1 MTGPLLTV
9 YTIPVPKKSKPCP
22 EPRLPTA
29 AEFWKWASTIPI
41 PSRDAGYAPIK
52 PWGTQK
58 RLIDG
63 ILAALA
69 EDVHQVLITKAGQ
82 IGATQAL
89 LLLAGYWM
97 THFPGVQGALV
108 ANADDVRDFNRDNLS
123 ELLKR
128 DPKPIDQRVNNKSM
142 IALDNGSRLL
152 FHTAGPRSG
161 HRLSVGRGFNF
172 AHGTE
177 LALWENPAALTIMR
191 TRFSDSHPFRLAVF
205 ETTPRGY
212 NWWKDVWDEAEDAV
226 DIRRIALLW
235 WMREDYSLDK
245 NSDAFRRYWNGTL
258 KSYERRWV
266 REVEK
271 RYSHTLTPEQLA
283 WRRWYLAEKAGGDTQ
298 LANQEMAT
306 LIEDGFNAT
315 GISFLGDD
323 AIRRCRRTVSTAPTP
338 SRYRYEFAT
347 NIEDTELKPT
357 TTDFQQLVVWEDPKP
372 LDGYVVAGVPAYSE
386 NPECGDY
393 VVSVWRGNRDE
404 LYQVAELCDE
414 DMGMQTY
421 AWACSHLVGTYVT
434 PRRAFILEI
443 SGIGAGVLQEL
454 KRLQNSGWG
463 TAARPRLNEVM
474 GGVRHYLWRRP
485 DSLAGGAALQFKSSP
500 ELYNIL
506 MNRLRDQIASGRVTV
521 RSNAMLAELER
532 IRQDGENFKAEG
544 RDPSNHRVWA
554 AALAVESWSN
564 QLVPL
569 FQRVQGKSP
578 ATTVTGRMIGEF
590 FQQLRVKKASA

>member
-1 MTGPLLTV
+1 M
-9 YTIPVPKKSKPCP
+9 KKSSKPC
-22 EPRLPTA
+22 EPRLPTSQ
-29 AEFWKWASTIPI
+29 EFWKWAGTIPI
-41 PSRDAGYAPIK
+41 SSRDSGFGPIK
-52 PWGTQK
+52 PWGTQI

-63 ILAALA
+63 ILAALS
-69 EDVHQVLITKAGQ
+69 EGVHQVLCTKAGQ
-82 IGATQAL
+82 VGATQAL
-89 LLLAGYWM
+89 LLLGAFWM
-97 THFPGVQGALV
+97 THFPGVQGAFV

-123 ELLKR
+123 ELLKH
-128 DPKPIDQRVNNKSM
+128 DPKKHETRVNNKGM

-205 ETTPRGY
+205 ETTPRGF
-212 NWWKDVWDEAEDAV
+212 NWWKDVWDEADDAV
-226 DIRRIALLW
+226 DIRRIELLW

-245 NSDAFRRYWNGTL
+245 NSEQYRRYWNGAL

-271 RYSHTLTPEQLA
+271 RYGHALTPEQLA

-298 LANQEMAT
+298 LANQEEPT

-338 SRYRYEFAT
+338 TRYRYEFGT
-347 NIEDTELKPT
+347 NIEDTQLKTT

-372 LDGYVVAGVPAYSE
+372 LDGYVVAAVPAYSE

-393 VVSVWRGNRDE
+393 VASVWRGNRDE
-404 LYQVAELCDE
+404 LYQVAELCD
-414 DMGMQTY
+414 DDIGMQAF
-421 AWACSHLVGTYVT
+421 AWSCSHLVGTYLT

-443 SGIGAGVLQEL
+443 SGIGSGVLQEL
-454 KRLQNSGWG
+454 KRLQATGWG
-463 TAARPRLNEVM
+463 TAVRPRLTEVM

-485 DSLAGGAALQFKSSP
+485 DSLSGGAALQFKSSP

-544 RDPSNHRVWA
+544 RDPSDHRVWA

-569 FQRVQGKSP
+569 FQRVQGRSA
-578 ATTVTGRMIGEF
+578 ATTVTGRMVGEF
-590 FQQLRVKKASA
+590 FQQLRVKKGA